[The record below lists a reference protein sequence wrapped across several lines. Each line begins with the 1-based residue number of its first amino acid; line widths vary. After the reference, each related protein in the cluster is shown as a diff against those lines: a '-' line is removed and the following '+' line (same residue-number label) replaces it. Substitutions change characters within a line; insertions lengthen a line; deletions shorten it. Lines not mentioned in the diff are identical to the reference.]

1 MEKGEGYTVDKDT
14 IFESGV
20 PTADTKDVLTEV
32 LRQGAQRLLA
42 EAIEAEVAEFVTNY
56 RALRTETGRQ
66 RVVRNGRLAEREIQ
80 TGLGGVPVRV
90 PRVRDRGGPGSN
102 DRIRFTSRILPP
114 YLRRTKT
121 LDALLPWLYL
131 KGISTG
137 DFSEALAE
145 LLGPDAPGLSA
156 STISRLKEGWQT
168 DLKTWQARDLSDK
181 RYVYFWVDGV
191 YCNVRSEEARPCLLV
206 IIGAT
211 RDGQKELVAIG
222 DGYRESEQS
231 WQEVLLDLKRRGL
244 EQGPQLAIGD
254 GALGFWK
261 ALRQV
266 YDHTRCQRCWVHK
279 TANVL
284 DKLPKRQ
291 QASAKQRLH
300 EIWLAATRKEAEQ
313 AFDYFVQAYQAK
325 YPKAAGCLTKDREE
339 LLAFYDFP
347 AEHWKHIRTTNPIE
361 STFATVKLRTAKTRG
376 CLSRTTLLTMVF
388 RLCLSAQRR
397 WRRLDGRERLAEI
410 IEGVSFVDGL
420 RQERIAA

>member
-1 MEKGEGYTVDKDT
+1 MDKDT
-14 IFESGV
+14 IFEPET
-20 PTADTKDVLTEV
+20 PTTDTKDVLTEV
-32 LRQGAQRLLA
+32 LRQGARRLLA
-42 EAIEAEVAEFVTNY
+42 EAIEAEVTDFVANY
-56 RALRTETGRQ
+56 QALRTETGRQ

-90 PRVRDRGGPGSN
+90 PRVRDRGGLGSN

-131 KGISTG
+131 KGVSTG

-156 STISRLKEGWQT
+156 STISRLKEGWQA
-168 DLKTWQARDLSDK
+168 DLAAWQARDLSTK

-191 YCNVRSEEARPCLLV
+191 YGNVRAEEARPCLLV

-231 WQEVLLDLKRRGL
+231 WREVLLDLKRRGL

-284 DKLPKRQ
+284 DKLPKGQ
-291 QASAKQRLH
+291 QSPAKQRLH
-300 EIWLAATRKEAEQ
+300 DIWLAATRKEAEQ
-313 AFDYFVQAYQAK
+313 AFDYFIQAYQAK
-325 YPKAAGCLTKDREE
+325 YPKATECLAKDREE

-397 WRRLDGRERLAEI
+397 WRRLDGRERLAEV

>member
-1 MEKGEGYTVDKDT
+1 VDKDT
-14 IFESGV
+14 IFELGI
-20 PTADTKDVLTEV
+20 PTTDAKDVLTEV
-32 LRQGAQRLLA
+32 LRQGAQRLLV
-42 EAIEAEVAEFVTNY
+42 EAVEAEVAEFVAIY
-56 RALRTETGRQ
+56 QALRTETGRQ
-66 RVVRNGRLAEREIQ
+66 RVVRNGRSVEREIQ
-80 TGLGGVPVRV
+80 TGLGGIAIRV
-90 PRVRDRGGPGSN
+90 PRVRDRGGPGSSE
-102 DRIRFTSRILPP
+102 RIGFTSRILPP

-131 KGISTG
+131 KGVSTG

-156 STISRLKEGWQT
+156 STISRLKESWQT
-168 DLKTWQARDLSDK
+168 DLATWQARDLSNQ

-206 IIGAT
+206 LIGAT
-211 RDGQKELVAIG
+211 SEGRKELVAIE

-231 WQEVLLDLKRRGL
+231 WREVLLDLKRRGL
-244 EQGPQLAIGD
+244 EEGPQLAIGD

-266 YDHTRCQRCWVHK
+266 YGHTRCQRCWVHK

-284 DKLPKRQ
+284 DKFPKRQ

-300 EIWLAATRKEAEQ
+300 DIWLAATRKEAEQ
-313 AFDYFVQAYQAK
+313 AFDYFVEAYQAK
-325 YPKAAGCLTKDREE
+325 YPKATECLTKDREE

-397 WRRLDGRERLAEI
+397 WRRLDGRERLTEVIA
-410 IEGVSFVDGL
+410 GVSFVDGL
-420 RQERIAA
+420 PQERIAA

>member
-1 MEKGEGYTVDKDT
+1 MDKDT
-14 IFESGV
+14 LFELGI
-20 PTADTKDVLTEV
+20 PTADPKDVLTEV

-42 EAIEAEVAEFVTNY
+42 EAVEAEVAAFVAVY
-56 RALRTETGRQ
+56 QALRTETGRQ
-66 RVVRNGRLAEREIQ
+66 REVRNGRSAEREIQ
-80 TGLGGVPVRV
+80 TGLGGIAVRV
-90 PRVRDRGGPGSN
+90 PRVRDRGVS
-102 DRIRFTSRILPP
+102 DSSERIRFTSRILPP

-131 KGISTG
+131 KGVSTG

-168 DLKTWQARDLSDK
+168 DLETWQARDLSNK

-211 RDGQKELVAIG
+211 SDGRKELVAIE

-231 WQEVLLDLKRRGL
+231 WREVLLDLKGRGL
-244 EQGPQLAIGD
+244 EEGPQLAVGD

-261 ALRQV
+261 ALHQV
-266 YDHTRCQRCWVHK
+266 YDHTRCPRCWVHK

-300 EIWLAATRKEAEQ
+300 DIWLAATRKEAEQ
-313 AFDYFVQAYQAK
+313 AFDYFVEAYQAK
-325 YPKAAGCLTKDREE
+325 YPKATECLAKDREE

-347 AEHWKHIRTTNPIE
+347 AEHWKHVRTTNPIE

-376 CLSRTTLLTMVF
+376 CLSRTTLLTMIF
-388 RLCLSAQRR
+388 RLCLSAQQR
-397 WRRLDGRERLAEI
+397 WRRLDGQERLAEV

-420 RQERIAA
+420 PQERIAA